1 MSEIKDAIETEEM
14 QLVIDRTKS
23 IEINGVVVPYTLI
36 KELNINRKI
45 NEHSELVIKGNSLNF
60 DISNK
65 IENEIKIYSYQN
77 VNSLIG
83 TMRTDLLFAG
93 IIESIEQNGVDG
105 TEITITG
112 KSYSIKLDREK
123 RKRSFQ
129 DKNKSYKDIIETIK
143 TEGKYDFNFVCSEKL
158 EKQKEEKEIE
168 IMIQYE
174 ETDWEFLKRV
184 VSKKKEVILIEDGK
198 TDTKEEKK
206 SETDSKNETESKQK
220 EKKWNIWFGMISN
233 KGLINIEQIKRKKT
247 VKNRKESY
255 IYAEEIAMKYE
266 IGDRVEYENKKYII
280 TESKSECDIK
290 NAVLHSYKLEEESS
304 IKIVEKRNENIA
316 GKSILAKVSEIGKG
330 ENLTRIRL
338 DFIFENTTEKEK
350 ERAGWEKYWF
360 RYSTPYSGT
369 NSGMYIMPEKEDMVT
384 VYFPNGYES
393 NCYVGNS
400 VREKNMLEEKDTDE
414 AHKRIMIPTGQ
425 QVILSEK
432 LNKVRI
438 LGNKDRSV
446 YMDAASDHIELFA
459 GDAKGVMNKDEIKFL
474 IGSSTIISKKDSI
487 VFSVGEN
494 SEIVIKGDKIAI
506 KSGGSEITLGS
517 GKVNVKGS

>member
-1 MSEIKDAIETEEM
+1 
-14 QLVIDRTKS
+14 
-23 IEINGVVVPYTLI
+23 
-36 KELNINRKI
+36 
-45 NEHSELVIKGNSLNF
+45 
-60 DISNK
+60 
-65 IENEIKIYSYQN
+65 
-77 VNSLIG
+77 
-83 TMRTDLLFAG
+83 
-93 IIESIEQNGVDG
+93 
-105 TEITITG
+105 
-112 KSYSIKLDREK
+112 
-123 RKRSFQ
+123 
-129 DKNKSYKDIIETIK
+129 
-143 TEGKYDFNFVCSEKL
+143 
-158 EKQKEEKEIE
+158 
-168 IMIQYE
+168 MIQYE

-198 TDTKEEKK
+198 TDTKEEQKDGA
-206 SETDSKNETESKQK
+206 DSKNEKESKQK

-233 KGLINIEQIKRKKT
+233 KGLINIAQIKRKKT

-266 IGDRVEYENKKYII
+266 IGDRIEYENIKYII
-280 TESKSECDIK
+280 TESKSECDTK

-304 IKIVEKRNENIA
+304 IKIVERKNENIA

-338 DFIFENTTEKEK
+338 DFIFENTTVKEQ

-425 QVILSEK
+425 QVILSKSLEK
-432 LNKVRI
+432 VML
-438 LGNKDRSV
+438 LGNKERTVFIDV
-446 YMDAASDHIELFA
+446 VKDHIRLVADEAEALFQKD
-459 GDAKGVMNKDEIKFL
+459 GISFHVGNSNIIMGNEKIEISCGNAKIILNNDGKINTQ
-474 IGSSTIISKKDSI
+474 GS
-487 VFSVGEN
+487 
-494 SEIVIKGDKIAI
+494 
-506 KSGGSEITLGS
+506 
-517 GKVNVKGS
+517 